1 MEFKAP
7 SGAKVVINPAD
18 FEAAMELKS
27 CIMRELSKADV
38 KMELSALAKQQDGE
52 QKDRDIADIVKL
64 FATMDASRDVQN
76 AVFDCLIRCT
86 YSGEKITRNTFE
98 DVNARQDYYDIIF
111 HCIKENL
118 TPFAKSLRLWFMTMM
133 QSLSVAKDEGQ
144 KQQ

>member
-27 CIMRELSKADV
+27 CIMRELSKSDV
-38 KMELSALAKQQDGE
+38 KMELSAFARREDGE
-52 QKDRDIADIVKL
+52 NDIADIVKL
-64 FATMDASRDVQN
+64 FAAMDASKEVQN

-86 YSGEKITRNTFE
+86 YGGEKITRNTFE
-98 DVNARQDYYDIIF
+98 DVNARQDYYDIVF
-111 HCIKENL
+111 YCIKENL
-118 TPFAKSLRLWFMTMM
+118 SPFAKSLRLWFVTMM
-133 QSLSVAKDEGQ
+133 QSVSVGKDEGQ